1 MEADEQ
7 SLKILP
13 NYLLIDSDKKYLIE
27 DRFAS
32 SLLQFCI
39 MFQFNVEF
47 TILIVLKTLFF
58 LSDYFTRF
66 QEISIRK
73 LLPTRYLSKGLIV
86 CSYIINLPIMN
97 EIFL

>member
-32 SLLQFCI
+32 SLLQFVSCFNS
-39 MFQFNVEF
+39 MLNSQF
-47 TILIVLKTLFF
+47 
-58 LSDYFTRF
+58 
-66 QEISIRK
+66 
-73 LLPTRYLSKGLIV
+73 YLS
-86 CSYIINLPIMN
+86 
-97 EIFL
+97 

>member
-32 SLLQFCI
+32 SLLQFVSC
-39 MFQFNVEF
+39 FQRRHGCVLQCTVTAFAQACVHVE
-47 TILIVLKTLFF
+47 LRPPLGWHA
-58 LSDYFTRF
+58 SPP
-66 QEISIRK
+66 
-73 LLPTRYLSKGLIV
+73 LLAGQPR
-86 CSYIINLPIMN
+86 CPAQPPAPQA
-97 EIFL
+97 

>member
-32 SLLQFCI
+32 SLLQFVYVS
-39 MFQFNVEF
+39 MYFF
-47 TILIVLKTLFF
+47 TILIVLKTLFS
-58 LSDYFTRF
+58 LTD
-66 QEISIRK
+66 
-73 LLPTRYLSKGLIV
+73 
-86 CSYIINLPIMN
+86 
-97 EIFL
+97 

>member
-32 SLLQFCI
+32 SLLQFVSC
-39 MFQFNVEF
+39 FNSMYCF
-47 TILIVLKTLFF
+47 TILIVQKTLFF

-73 LLPTRYLSKGLIV
+73 LLPTRYLSKGLIIY
-86 CSYIINLPIMN
+86 SYIINL
-97 EIFL
+97 

>member
-47 TILIVLKTLFF
+47 TILIVLKPYFSCQTILQDFKRF
-58 LSDYFTRF
+58 L
-66 QEISIRK
+66 
-73 LLPTRYLSKGLIV
+73 
-86 CSYIINLPIMN
+86 
-97 EIFL
+97 

>member
-32 SLLQFCI
+32 SLLQFVSC
-39 MFQFNVEF
+39 FNV
-47 TILIVLKTLFF
+47 LFHNF
-58 LSDYFTRF
+58 NCP
-66 QEISIRK
+66 K
-73 LLPTRYLSKGLIV
+73 
-86 CSYIINLPIMN
+86 NL
-97 EIFL
+97 IFLVRLQDFKRFL

>member
-39 MFQFNVEF
+39 MFSEYFGKILKCRVTYCLTEF
-47 TILIVLKTLFF
+47 IITLAF
-58 LSDYFTRF
+58 LVF
-66 QEISIRK
+66 
-73 LLPTRYLSKGLIV
+73 
-86 CSYIINLPIMN
+86 
-97 EIFL
+97 